1 MHVLLKG
8 LTVNDKLQIQPGTAQ
23 ETLIIPLYARKKC
36 GDKFPELYAD
46 PAATE
51 ICDRL
56 DYDFSKLNKKYDTAF
71 YEFGALEG
79 AMRQL
84 DMMYE
89 INDYLRNHPNASIVC
104 LGCGLDLDTRRCG
117 NQQNKIFNVDF
128 PDVIAMREELAGTNP
143 RETNIV
149 SDLTDLSWMN
159 QVDARNGAVFY
170 AAGVFHYLK
179 KENVKA
185 IVLKMTELFPGCRLV
200 FDTVGTLG
208 YKLMMRVILK
218 KHGMN
223 DFGNLFY
230 TNNAVKDLSSWSD
243 KISVSSKGYM
253 LGYYDMKLPSI
264 KGIHRLL
271 AKVGDNIMH
280 MQIVKI
286 ELLY

>member
-1 MHVLLKG
+1 MHVLSKG
-8 LTVNDKLQIQPGTAQ
+8 FTVDDKLQIQPGTAQ

-51 ICDRL
+51 ICNRL
-56 DYDFSKLNKKYDTAF
+56 DYDFSELNKKYDTTF

-104 LGCGLDLDTRRCG
+104 LGCGLDLDSRRCG

-149 SDLTDLSWMN
+149 SDLTDLSWMD

-223 DFGNLFY
+223 NFGNLFY
-230 TNNAVKDLSSWSD
+230 TNNSVKDLSSWSD

-264 KGIHRLL
+264 KGIHCLL
-271 AKVGDNIMH
+271 ANIGDNIMH

>member
-1 MHVLLKG
+1 MHVLSKG
-8 LTVNDKLQIQPGTAQ
+8 FTVDDKLQIQPGTAQ

-56 DYDFSKLNKKYDTAF
+56 DYDFSKLNKKYDTTF

-104 LGCGLDLDTRRCG
+104 LGCGLDLDSRRCG

-128 PDVIAMREELAGTNP
+128 PDVIAMREELTGTNP

-149 SDLTDLSWMN
+149 SDLTDLSWMD

-223 DFGNLFY
+223 NFGNLFY
-230 TNNAVKDLSSWSD
+230 TNNSVKDLSSWSD

-271 AKVGDNIMH
+271 ANIGDNIMH

>member
-1 MHVLLKG
+1 MFSQKDS
-8 LTVNDKLQIQPGTAQ
+8 TVDDKLQIQPGTAQ

-36 GDKFPELYAD
+36 GDKFPELYKD
-46 PAATE
+46 PAAAK

-56 DYDFSKLNKKYDTAF
+56 DYDFSELDKKYDTAL

-128 PDVIAMREELAGTNP
+128 PDVIAMREKLAGIDQ

-149 SDLTDLSWMN
+149 SDLTDLSWMD

-271 AKVGDNIMH
+271 AKMGDNIMH

>member
-1 MHVLLKG
+1 MHVLSKG
-8 LTVNDKLQIQPGTAQ
+8 FTVDDKLQIQPGTAQ

-51 ICDRL
+51 ICNRL
-56 DYDFSKLNKKYDTAF
+56 DYDFSELNKKYDTTF
-71 YEFGALEG
+71 YEFGA
-79 AMRQL
+79 QL

-104 LGCGLDLDTRRCG
+104 LGCGLDLDSRRCG

-149 SDLTDLSWMN
+149 SDLTDLSWMD

-223 DFGNLFY
+223 NFGNLFY
-230 TNNAVKDLSSWSD
+230 TNNSVKDLSSWSD

-271 AKVGDNIMH
+271 ANIGDNIMH

>member
-1 MHVLLKG
+1 MHVLSKG
-8 LTVNDKLQIQPGTAQ
+8 FTVDDKLQIQPGTAQ

-51 ICDRL
+51 ICIRL
-56 DYDFSKLNKKYDTAF
+56 DYDFSELNKKYDTTF

-104 LGCGLDLDTRRCG
+104 LGCGLDLDSRRCG

-149 SDLTDLSWMN
+149 SDLTDLSWMD

-223 DFGNLFY
+223 NFGNLFY
-230 TNNAVKDLSSWSD
+230 TNNSVKDLSSWSD

-271 AKVGDNIMH
+271 ANIGDNIMH

>member
-1 MHVLLKG
+1 MHVLSKG
-8 LTVNDKLQIQPGTAQ
+8 FTVDDKLQIQPGTAQ

-51 ICDRL
+51 ICNRL
-56 DYDFSKLNKKYDTAF
+56 DYDFSELNKKYDTTF

-104 LGCGLDLDTRRCG
+104 LGCGLDLDSRRCG

-149 SDLTDLSWMN
+149 SDLTDLSWMD

-223 DFGNLFY
+223 NFGNLFY
-230 TNNAVKDLSSWSD
+230 TNNSVKDLSSWSD
-243 KISVSSKGYM
+243 KISVSSKGHM

-271 AKVGDNIMH
+271 ANIGDNIMH

>member
-1 MHVLLKG
+1 MFSQKDS
-8 LTVNDKLQIQPGTAQ
+8 TVDDKLQIQPGTAQ

-36 GDKFPELYAD
+36 GNKFPELYKD
-46 PAATE
+46 PAAAK

-56 DYDFSKLNKKYDTAF
+56 DYDFSELDKKYDTAL

-128 PDVIAMREELAGTNP
+128 PDVIAMREKLAGIDQ

-149 SDLTDLSWMN
+149 SDLTDLSWMD

-179 KENVKA
+179 KNVKA

-271 AKVGDNIMH
+271 AKMGDNIMH
-280 MQIVKI
+280 MQIIKI

>member
-1 MHVLLKG
+1 MHVLSKG
-8 LTVNDKLQIQPGTAQ
+8 FTVDDKLQIQPGTAQ

-51 ICDRL
+51 ICNRL
-56 DYDFSKLNKKYDTAF
+56 DYDFSELNKKYDTTF
-71 YEFGALEG
+71 YEFGVLEG

-104 LGCGLDLDTRRCG
+104 LGCGLDLDSRRCG

-149 SDLTDLSWMN
+149 SDLTDLSWMD

-223 DFGNLFY
+223 NFGNLFY
-230 TNNAVKDLSSWSD
+230 TNNSVKDLSSWSD

-271 AKVGDNIMH
+271 ANIGDNIMH

>member
-1 MHVLLKG
+1 MHVLSKG
-8 LTVNDKLQIQPGTAQ
+8 FTVDDKLQIQPGTAQ

-51 ICDRL
+51 ICNRL
-56 DYDFSKLNKKYDTAF
+56 DYDFSELNKKYDTTF

-104 LGCGLDLDTRRCG
+104 LGCGLDLDSRRCG

-149 SDLTDLSWMN
+149 SDLTDLSWMD

-223 DFGNLFY
+223 NFGNLFY
-230 TNNAVKDLSSWSD
+230 TNNSVKDLSSWSD

-271 AKVGDNIMH
+271 ANIGDNIML

>member
-1 MHVLLKG
+1 MHVLSKG
-8 LTVNDKLQIQPGTAQ
+8 FTVDDKLQIQPGTAQ

-51 ICDRL
+51 ICNRL
-56 DYDFSKLNKKYDTAF
+56 DYDFSELNKKYDTTF

-104 LGCGLDLDTRRCG
+104 LGCGLDLDSRRCG

-149 SDLTDLSWMN
+149 SDLTDLSWMD
-159 QVDARNGAVFY
+159 QVDARNGAAFY

-223 DFGNLFY
+223 NFGNLFY
-230 TNNAVKDLSSWSD
+230 TNNSVKDLSSWSD

-271 AKVGDNIMH
+271 ANIGDNIIH

>member
-1 MHVLLKG
+1 M
-8 LTVNDKLQIQPGTAQ
+8 
-23 ETLIIPLYARKKC
+23 
-36 GDKFPELYAD
+36 
-46 PAATE
+46 
-51 ICDRL
+51 
-56 DYDFSKLNKKYDTAF
+56 
-71 YEFGALEG
+71 
-79 AMRQL
+79 
-84 DMMYE
+84 
-89 INDYLRNHPNASIVC
+89 
-104 LGCGLDLDTRRCG
+104 
-117 NQQNKIFNVDF
+117 DF

-149 SDLTDLSWMN
+149 SDLTDLSWMD
-159 QVDARNGAVFY
+159 QVDVHNGAVFY

-179 KENVKA
+179 KEDVKA
-185 IVLKMTELFPGCRLV
+185 IVLKMTELFPGCRLI

-208 YKLMMRVILK
+208 YKLMMKAILK

-230 TNNAVKDLSSWSD
+230 TNDAVKDLSTWSD
-243 KISVSSKGYM
+243 KIVVSSKGYM

-271 AKVGDNIMH
+271 ANIGDNIMH

>member
-1 MHVLLKG
+1 
-8 LTVNDKLQIQPGTAQ
+8 
-23 ETLIIPLYARKKC
+23 
-36 GDKFPELYAD
+36 
-46 PAATE
+46 
-51 ICDRL
+51 
-56 DYDFSKLNKKYDTAF
+56 
-71 YEFGALEG
+71 
-79 AMRQL
+79 
-84 DMMYE
+84 
-89 INDYLRNHPNASIVC
+89 
-104 LGCGLDLDTRRCG
+104 
-117 NQQNKIFNVDF
+117 
-128 PDVIAMREELAGTNP
+128 MREKLAGIDQ

-149 SDLTDLSWMN
+149 SDLTDLSWMD

-271 AKVGDNIMH
+271 AKMGDNIMH
-280 MQIVKI
+280 MQIIKI

>member
-1 MHVLLKG
+1 MFSQKDS
-8 LTVNDKLQIQPGTAQ
+8 TVDDKLQIQPGTAQ

-36 GDKFPELYAD
+36 GDKFPELYKD
-46 PAATE
+46 PAAAK

-56 DYDFSKLNKKYDTAF
+56 DYDFSELDKKYDTAL

-128 PDVIAMREELAGTNP
+128 PDVIAMREKLAGIDQ

-149 SDLTDLSWMN
+149 SDLTDLSWMD

-223 DFGNLFY
+223 DFCNLFY

-271 AKVGDNIMH
+271 AKMGDNIMH

>member
-1 MHVLLKG
+1 MHVLSKG
-8 LTVNDKLQIQPGTAQ
+8 FTVDDKLQIQPGTAQ
-23 ETLIIPLYARKKC
+23 ETLIFPLYARKKC

-51 ICDRL
+51 ICNRL
-56 DYDFSKLNKKYDTAF
+56 DYDFSELNKKYDTTF

-104 LGCGLDLDTRRCG
+104 LGCGLDLDSRRCG

-149 SDLTDLSWMN
+149 SDLTDLSWMD

-223 DFGNLFY
+223 NFGNLFY
-230 TNNAVKDLSSWSD
+230 TNNSVKDLSSWSD

-271 AKVGDNIMH
+271 ANIGDNIMH

>member
-1 MHVLLKG
+1 MHVLSKG
-8 LTVNDKLQIQPGTAQ
+8 FTVDDKLQIQPGTAQ

-51 ICDRL
+51 ICNRL
-56 DYDFSKLNKKYDTAF
+56 DYDFSELNKKYDTTF

-104 LGCGLDLDTRRCG
+104 LGCGLDLDSRRCG

-149 SDLTDLSWMN
+149 SDLTDLSWMD
-159 QVDARNGAVFY
+159 QVDARNGTVFY

-223 DFGNLFY
+223 NFGNLFY
-230 TNNAVKDLSSWSD
+230 TNNSVKDLSSWSD

-271 AKVGDNIMH
+271 ANIGDNIMH

>member
-1 MHVLLKG
+1 MHVLSKG
-8 LTVNDKLQIQPGTAQ
+8 FTVDDKLQIQPGTAQ

-51 ICDRL
+51 ICNRL
-56 DYDFSKLNKKYDTAF
+56 DYDFSELNKKYDTTF

-104 LGCGLDLDTRRCG
+104 LGCGLDLDSRRCG

-149 SDLTDLSWMN
+149 SYLTDLSWMD

-185 IVLKMTELFPGCRLV
+185 IVLKMTELFPGCRLI

-208 YKLMMRVILK
+208 YKLLMRVILK

-223 DFGNLFY
+223 NFGNLFY

-271 AKVGDNIMH
+271 ANIGDNIMH

>member
-1 MHVLLKG
+1 MHVLSKG
-8 LTVNDKLQIQPGTAQ
+8 FTVDDKLQIQPGTAQ

-51 ICDRL
+51 ICNRL
-56 DYDFSKLNKKYDTAF
+56 DYDFSELNKKYDTTF

-104 LGCGLDLDTRRCG
+104 LGCGLDLDSRRCG

-149 SDLTDLSWMN
+149 SYLTDLSWMD

-223 DFGNLFY
+223 NFGNLFY
-230 TNNAVKDLSSWSD
+230 TNYSVKDLSSWSD

-271 AKVGDNIMH
+271 ANIGDNIMH

>member
-1 MHVLLKG
+1 MHVLSKG
-8 LTVNDKLQIQPGTAQ
+8 FTVDDKLQIQPGTAQ
-23 ETLIIPLYARKKC
+23 ETLIIPLYARQKC

-51 ICDRL
+51 ICNRL
-56 DYDFSKLNKKYDTAF
+56 DYDFSELNKKYDTTF

-104 LGCGLDLDTRRCG
+104 LGCGLDLDSRRCG

-128 PDVIAMREELAGTNP
+128 PDVIAIREELAGTNP

-149 SDLTDLSWMN
+149 SDLTDLSWMD

-223 DFGNLFY
+223 NFGNLFY
-230 TNNAVKDLSSWSD
+230 TNNSVKDLSSWSD

-271 AKVGDNIMH
+271 ANIGDNIMH

>member
-1 MHVLLKG
+1 MHVHSKG
-8 LTVNDKLQIQPGTAQ
+8 LTVDDKLQIQPGTAQ

-51 ICDRL
+51 ICNRL
-56 DYDFSKLNKKYDTAF
+56 DYDFSELNKKYDTTF

-104 LGCGLDLDTRRCG
+104 LGCGLDLDSRRCG

-149 SDLTDLSWMN
+149 SDLTDLSWMD

-223 DFGNLFY
+223 NFGNLFY
-230 TNNAVKDLSSWSD
+230 TNNSVKDLSSWSD

-271 AKVGDNIMH
+271 ANIGDNIMH

>member
-1 MHVLLKG
+1 MFSQKDS
-8 LTVNDKLQIQPGTAQ
+8 TVDDKLQIQPGTAQ

-36 GDKFPELYAD
+36 GDKFPELYKD
-46 PAATE
+46 PAAAK

-56 DYDFSKLNKKYDTAF
+56 DYDFSELDKKYDTAL
-71 YEFGALEG
+71 YEIGALEG

-128 PDVIAMREELAGTNP
+128 PDVIAMREKLAGIDQ

-149 SDLTDLSWMN
+149 SDLTDLSWMD
-159 QVDARNGAVFY
+159 QVDAHNGAVFY

-271 AKVGDNIMH
+271 AKMGDNIMH
-280 MQIVKI
+280 MQIIKI

>member
-1 MHVLLKG
+1 MHVLSKG
-8 LTVNDKLQIQPGTAQ
+8 FTVDDKLQIQPGTAQ
-23 ETLIIPLYARKKC
+23 KTLIIPLYARKKC

-51 ICDRL
+51 ICNRL
-56 DYDFSKLNKKYDTAF
+56 DYDFSELNKKYDTTF

-104 LGCGLDLDTRRCG
+104 LGCGLDLDSRRCG

-149 SDLTDLSWMN
+149 SDLTDLSWMD

-223 DFGNLFY
+223 NFGNLFY
-230 TNNAVKDLSSWSD
+230 TNNSVKDLSSWSD

-253 LGYYDMKLPSI
+253 LGYYNMKLPSI

-271 AKVGDNIMH
+271 ANIGDNIMH

>member
-1 MHVLLKG
+1 MHVLSKG
-8 LTVNDKLQIQPGTAQ
+8 FTVDDKLQIQPGTAQ

-51 ICDRL
+51 ICNRL
-56 DYDFSKLNKKYDTAF
+56 NYDFSELNKKYDTTF

-104 LGCGLDLDTRRCG
+104 LGCGLDLDARRCG

-149 SDLTDLSWMN
+149 SDLTDLSWMD

-179 KENVKA
+179 KEDVKA

-200 FDTVGTLG
+200 FDAVGTLG

-223 DFGNLFY
+223 NFGNLFY
-230 TNNAVKDLSSWSD
+230 TNNSVKDLSSWSD

-271 AKVGDNIMH
+271 ANIGDNIMH

>member
-1 MHVLLKG
+1 MHVLSKG
-8 LTVNDKLQIQPGTAQ
+8 FTVDDKLQIQPGTAQ

-51 ICDRL
+51 ICNRL
-56 DYDFSKLNKKYDTAF
+56 DYDFSELNKKYDTTF

-104 LGCGLDLDTRRCG
+104 LGYGLDLDSRRCG

-149 SDLTDLSWMN
+149 SDLTDLSWMD

-200 FDTVGTLG
+200 FDTVGTLS

-223 DFGNLFY
+223 NFGNLFY
-230 TNNAVKDLSSWSD
+230 TNNSVKDLSSWSD

-271 AKVGDNIMH
+271 ANIGDNIMH

-286 ELLY
+286 ELLN

>member
-1 MHVLLKG
+1 MHVLSKG
-8 LTVNDKLQIQPGTAQ
+8 FTVDDKLQIQPGTAQ

-51 ICDRL
+51 ICNRL
-56 DYDFSKLNKKYDTAF
+56 DYDFSELNKKYDTTF

-104 LGCGLDLDTRRCG
+104 LGCGLDLDSRRCG

-149 SDLTDLSWMN
+149 SDLTDLSWMD

-223 DFGNLFY
+223 NFGNLFY
-230 TNNAVKDLSSWSD
+230 TNNEVKDLSSWSD

-271 AKVGDNIMH
+271 ANIGDNIMH

>member
-1 MHVLLKG
+1 MHVLSKG
-8 LTVNDKLQIQPGTAQ
+8 FTVDDKLQIQPGTAQ

-51 ICDRL
+51 ICNRL
-56 DYDFSKLNKKYDTAF
+56 DYDFSELNKKYDTTF

-104 LGCGLDLDTRRCG
+104 LGCGLDLDSRRCG

-149 SDLTDLSWMN
+149 SDLTDLSWMD

-179 KENVKA
+179 KENGKA

-208 YKLMMRVILK
+208 YKLMMRDILK

-223 DFGNLFY
+223 NFGNLFY
-230 TNNAVKDLSSWSD
+230 TNNSVKDLSSWSD

-271 AKVGDNIMH
+271 ANIGDNIMH

>member
-1 MHVLLKG
+1 MHVLSKG
-8 LTVNDKLQIQPGTAQ
+8 FTVDDKLQIQPGTAQ

-51 ICDRL
+51 ICNRL
-56 DYDFSKLNKKYDTAF
+56 DYDFSELNKKYDTTF

-104 LGCGLDLDTRRCG
+104 LECGLDLDSRRCG

-149 SDLTDLSWMN
+149 SDLTDLSWMD

-208 YKLMMRVILK
+208 YKLMMRAILK

-223 DFGNLFY
+223 NFGNLFY
-230 TNNAVKDLSSWSD
+230 TNNSVKDLSSWSD

-271 AKVGDNIMH
+271 ANIGDNIMH

>member
-1 MHVLLKG
+1 MHVLSKG
-8 LTVNDKLQIQPGTAQ
+8 FTVDDKLQIQPGTAQ

-51 ICDRL
+51 ICNRL
-56 DYDFSKLNKKYDTAF
+56 DYDFSELNKKYDTTF

-104 LGCGLDLDTRRCG
+104 LGCGLDLDSRRCG

-149 SDLTDLSWMN
+149 SDLTDLSWMD

-223 DFGNLFY
+223 NFGNLFY
-230 TNNAVKDLSSWSD
+230 TNNSVKDLSFWSD

-271 AKVGDNIMH
+271 ANIGDNIMH

>member
-8 LTVNDKLQIQPGTAQ
+8 LTVDDKLQIRPGTAQ

-36 GDKFPELYAD
+36 GDKFSELYAD
-46 PAATE
+46 PAATK
-51 ICDRL
+51 ICNRL
-56 DYDFSKLNKKYDTAF
+56 NYDFSELNEKYDTVL

-89 INDYLRNHPNASIVC
+89 INDYLSNHPNASIVC
-104 LGCGLDLDTRRCG
+104 LGCGLDLDARRCG

-149 SDLTDLSWMN
+149 SDLTDLSWMD

-179 KENVKA
+179 KEDVKA

-200 FDTVGTLG
+200 FDTIGTLG

-223 DFGNLFY
+223 DFGNLIY

-271 AKVGDNIMH
+271 ANMGDNIMH

>member
-1 MHVLLKG
+1 MHVLSKG
-8 LTVNDKLQIQPGTAQ
+8 FTVDDKLQIQPGTAQ

-51 ICDRL
+51 ICNRL
-56 DYDFSKLNKKYDTAF
+56 DYDFSELNKKYDTTF

-104 LGCGLDLDTRRCG
+104 LGCGLDLDSRRCG
-117 NQQNKIFNVDF
+117 NQQNKLFNVDF

-149 SDLTDLSWMN
+149 SDLTDLSWMD

-223 DFGNLFY
+223 NFCNLFY

-271 AKVGDNIMH
+271 ANIGDNIMH